1 MVRRRRQDEEVTA
14 DGDVQES
21 LSLADMNEVV
31 AYNFKRARDLH
42 GWTQD
47 EVADRLAPF
56 LGVRLPQASI
66 SGIERGY
73 MGRRRE
79 FDAQELL
86 AFACCFDL
94 PIVWFFIP
102 PLDDHRR
109 FQNTSD
115 HVQELYTL
123 LLGREDQLGLLY
135 DRFRE
140 LGYREP
146 DVADVTLERM
156 SGGERTGKTMAD
168 YRTRRKDL
176 LIALLDQ
183 SSDKFDKAADD
194 LGAIVDQL
202 RQLGLKAFVA
212 SKLNDPDYSASPEY
226 RGKAI
231 DEDAEIARLRAE
243 QQKSPK
249 QQPSP
254 RGDR

>member
-1 MVRRRRQDEEVTA
+1 MVRRRRQAEEVAA
-14 DGDVQES
+14 DEDEQGSSAV
-21 LSLADMNEVV
+21 ADMNEVV
-31 AYNFKRARDLH
+31 AYNFKRARDLY

-47 EVADRLAPF
+47 EVADRLEPF

-79 FDAQELL
+79 FDAQELV

-94 PIVWFFIP
+94 PIMWFFIP
-102 PLDDHRR
+102 PLDDYRR
-109 FQNTSD
+109 LLNTSD
-115 HVQELYTL
+115 HVNELYTL
-123 LLGREDQLGLLY
+123 LLGREDQLPTLY

-146 DVADVTLERM
+146 DAADVTLERM

-176 LIALLDQ
+176 LIALLDR
-183 SSDKFDKAADD
+183 SSDKFDKATDE
-194 LGAIVDQL
+194 LGGIVDQL

-212 SKLNDPDYSASPEY
+212 STLNDPDYSASPEH
-226 RGKAI
+226 RDKTI
-231 DEDAEIARLRAE
+231 DEEAEIARLRAE

-249 QQPSP
+249 RRPSP